1 VGFHGVSD
9 LLFPRERVELAPG
22 AWHVPDWLGLDGQR
36 ELVVAARAW
45 AAPPAGLHHVVMP
58 SGGVMSVRSVSLGL
72 HWEPYRYTGRLPDG
86 TPVKPFPAVL
96 GELARR
102 AAADVYGPG
111 GVPDDPYDIGLVNFY
126 DANARMGLHRDAD
139 EASPAPVVSL
149 SIGDTCVFRFG
160 NTRTRTRPWTDVEL
174 RGGDLVVFG
183 GPSRLAYHGVPRV
196 LPGTGDPATGLAA
209 GRLNI
214 TMRASGRTPTVG

>member
-1 VGFHGVSD
+1 MSD
-9 LLFPRERVELAPG
+9 LLFPRERVEVAPG
-22 AWHVPDWLGLDGQR
+22 AWHVPDWLGIDEQR
-36 ELVVAARAW
+36 ELVVRAREW
-45 AAPPAGLHHVVMP
+45 AAPPAGLHRVVMP

-72 HWEPYRYTGRLPDG
+72 HWEPYRYTERLPDG

-96 GELARR
+96 GELADR
-102 AAADVYGPG
+102 AVADVYGTAPSEM
-111 GVPDDPYDIGLVNFY
+111 YDIALVNFY
-126 DANARMGLHRDAD
+126 DADARMGLHRDAD

-149 SIGDTCVFRFG
+149 SIGDACVFRFG
-160 NTRTRTRPWTDVEL
+160 NTSTRTRPWTDIEL

-196 LPGTGDPATGLAA
+196 LPGTGDPDTGLAG

-214 TMRASGRTPTVG
+214 TMRASGRTPTRS